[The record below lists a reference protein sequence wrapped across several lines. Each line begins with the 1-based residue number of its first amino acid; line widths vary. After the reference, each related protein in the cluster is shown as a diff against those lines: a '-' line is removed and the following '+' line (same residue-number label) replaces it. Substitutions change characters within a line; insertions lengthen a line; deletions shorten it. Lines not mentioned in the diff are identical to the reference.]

1 MPHELPKAYEPGAI
15 ETRWAEYW
23 VQEKLFHVETPAPG
37 DFRPVFTLLLP
48 PPNVTGR
55 LHMGHMLNQT
65 QMDIVVR
72 WHRMRGFLTLWLP
85 GTDHAGIATQMMV
98 ERQLASEGKKR
109 RDLGREKFIERVWD
123 WREHY
128 GGAILDQMKRLGA
141 SVDWDR
147 EYFTMEE
154 NLSRAVREVFVRLY
168 EEGLIY
174 RGKYIVNWCPRC
186 ETAISDLEVKHE
198 EVPGKLY
205 EIRYPVIGSRES
217 ITVATTRPET
227 MLGDTAVAVNEKD
240 ERYRHLHG
248 KKVLLPLMHREI
260 PILTDELAQPEF
272 GTGAVKVTPAHDP
285 NDFQAGLRH
294 NLPQIDVMDEHAHMN
309 QNAGPYAGL
318 SRYAARERILEDL
331 RNQNFLVAE
340 KDYTISLGKCDRC
353 GTVVEPRLSTQWF
366 IKIHDWCISRQLWW
380 GHRIPAWHC
389 KCGEIIVAREAPKK
403 CSKCGDSE
411 LKQDT

>member
-23 VQEKLFHVETPAPG
+23 VREKLFQVETPAVG
-37 DFRPVFTLLLP
+37 DSRPVFTLLLP

-65 QMDIVVR
+65 QMDIIVR
-72 WHRMRGFLTLWLP
+72 CHRMRGHVALWLP
-85 GTDHAGIATQMMV
+85 GTDHAGIATQVMV
-98 ERQLASEGKKR
+98 ERRLASEGIKR
-109 RDLGREKFIERVWD
+109 RDLGREKFIERVWE
-123 WREHY
+123 WKRLY
-128 GGAILDQMKRLGA
+128 GGAILDQMKLLGD

-147 EYFTMEE
+147 EYFTMDE

-205 EIRYPVIGSRES
+205 EIRYPVIGSKES
-217 ITVATTRPET
+217 ITVRTPPPATI
-227 MLGDTAVAVNEKD
+227 LGDIAVAVNEKD

-248 KKVLLPLMHREI
+248 KRVLLPLMNREI
-260 PILTDELAQPEF
+260 PIITDELAQPEF

-285 NDFQAGLRH
+285 NDFQAGLPH
-294 NLPQIDVMDEHAHMN
+294 NVPQM
-309 QNAGPYAGL
+309 QG
-318 SRYAARERILEDL
+318 S
-331 RNQNFLVAE
+331 
-340 KDYTISLGKCDRC
+340 
-353 GTVVEPRLSTQWF
+353 
-366 IKIHDWCISRQLWW
+366 
-380 GHRIPAWHC
+380 
-389 KCGEIIVAREAPKK
+389 
-403 CSKCGDSE
+403 
-411 LKQDT
+411 